1 MTSNIQPP
9 SAEKILHITNYHG
22 IERTD
27 NYHWLRDDNWQ
38 KFIKGDLDFKN
49 PKVLDYIKAENKYTE
64 SVMEDTAQLQNELYQ
79 EMLSRLKE
87 DDERAPMKDGE
98 YYYYARI
105 EKGKDYFYY
114 CRKKESLEA
123 AEEIYFDVNIEAQ
136 DKGYYSLG
144 TLSRSK
150 GDRYLAYSEN
160 TTGSMEYAVKVRDL
174 ETGKTLPWEAK
185 EATGSLAWCGDDRHI
200 YYIERDPQD
209 GRGRALYRFPI
220 QEGSQKRELVFER
233 PEHLSNLFMS
243 MYKTSD
249 KNYIILEFGDTNA
262 NQLYLIDAQDAKAQ
276 PILFHELEKNTL
288 ISLDS
293 GQGQFYILSNAEG
306 CINNKILTCP
316 SKHWSKENW
325 SELISHNERF
335 YIENIDLYQNHLV
348 MVVNDNKLALP
359 KIVIRNITTGKT
371 NEIEMKDE
379 AYSLGYIGALEF
391 ESETI
396 QFSYQS
402 PIRPS
407 ETQEYHLETGAISVI
422 KPGECPNFD
431 PDDYQVKRVFAP
443 AHDGESIPLTIVSKK
458 GFVQDSQA
466 PAFIYGYGSY
476 GISMPAYFSSS
487 IMSLVDR
494 GFSCSTAHIR
504 GGSDRGYQWYLDGK
518 MERKINTF
526 KDFIACC
533 QYLIDHQYT
542 AKGKIVAN
550 GGSAGGL
557 LMGAITNM
565 APELFQTVI
574 LDVPFVDVI
583 ATICDP
589 TLPLT
594 PPEWNEWGN
603 PIQDKD
609 AFEYILSYSPYDNVE
624 PKEYPHM
631 LFNSGITDEQVTY
644 WEPTKMVA
652 KLRKLKQDQNLLLLK
667 MKMTA
672 GHAGSSA
679 RYTKL
684 KEKAFDYAFILKVLE
699 T

>member
-1 MTSNIQPP
+1 MTKKIQPP
-9 SAEKILHITNYHG
+9 SAEKIPYIATNQG
-22 IERTD
+22 IERID
-27 NYHWLRDDNWQ
+27 NYHWLRDQNWQ

-49 PKVLDYIKAENKYTE
+49 QQVHDYINAENKYTE
-64 SVMEDTAQLQNELYQ
+64 SIMEDTSQLQEDLYQ

-87 DDERAPMKDGE
+87 DDYSAPMKHGQYF
-98 YYYYARI
+98 YYGRI
-105 EKGKDYFYY
+105 EKGKDYSYY

-123 AEEIYFDVNIEAQ
+123 KEEIYFDVNAEAEGR
-136 DKGYYSLG
+136 GYYSLG

-160 TTGSMEYAVKVRDL
+160 TTGSMEYTVKVRNL
-174 ETGKTLPWEAK
+174 ESGQDFPWEAT
-185 EATGSLAWCGDDRHI
+185 ETTGSVVWCQDYNHL

-209 GRGRALYRFPI
+209 GRGRALYRFPLHKGP
-220 QEGSQKRELVFER
+220 EKRELVFER
-233 PEHLSNLFMS
+233 PAQLSNLFMS
-243 MYKTSD
+243 IYLTSD
-249 KNYIILEFGDTNA
+249 KNYLVLEFGDTNA
-262 NQLYLIDAQDAKAQ
+262 NQIYLLDAHDAKAQ
-276 PILFHELEKNTL
+276 PTLFHELEKDTL

-293 GQGQFYILSNAEG
+293 GQGRFYILTNAEQ
-306 CINNKILTCP
+306 CPNNKIMTCSP
-316 SKHWSKENW
+316 EQREKKNW
-325 SELISHNERF
+325 SELIAHDERF
-335 YIENIDLYQNHLV
+335 YIEDIDLYHDYLV
-348 MVVNDNKLALP
+348 MEVSDNKLALP
-359 KIVIRNITTGKT
+359 KIVIRNIATGKT
-371 NEIEMKDE
+371 SEIEMKDE

-391 ESETI
+391 DSKTI

-402 PIRPS
+402 PIRPG
-407 ETQEYHLETGAISVI
+407 ETQEYNLETGAISIV
-422 KPGECPNFD
+422 KPGECPNFN
-431 PDDYQVKRVFAP
+431 PDNYQVKRVFAP
-443 AHDGESIPLTIVSKK
+443 AHDGEEIPLTIVSKK
-458 GFVQDSQA
+458 GFVQDGKA
-466 PAFIYGYGSY
+466 PGFVYGYGSY
-476 GISMPAYFSSS
+476 GYSMPAYFSANL
-487 IMSLVDR
+487 ISLVDR

-518 MERKINTF
+518 MDKKINTF
-526 KDFIACC
+526 KDFISCC
-533 QYLIDHQYT
+533 EYLIDHQYT
-542 AKGKIVAN
+542 SQGKIVAN

-583 ATICDP
+583 STICDE

-603 PIQDKD
+603 PLQDKEV
-609 AFEYILSYSPYDNVE
+609 FEYMLSYSPYDNVE
-624 PKEYPHM
+624 SKDYPNM

-652 KLRKLKQDQNLLLLK
+652 KLRELKQDSNFLLLK

-684 KEKAFDYAFILKVLE
+684 RERAFDYAFILKVLE
-699 T
+699 K